1 MHQITHHRRL
11 WPEAPTDEARA
22 FGATVTRTA
31 IGKLHSQG
39 IQVRYQSVYSLY
51 ADMVEDGDFSKAE
64 LPAERATL
72 LVAAWIAEHT

>member
-1 MHQITHHRRL
+1 
-11 WPEAPTDEARA
+11 
-22 FGATVTRTA
+22 
-31 IGKLHSQG
+31 LHSQG